1 MGFFN
6 KVLKGL
12 GFEDDQPKQQKKVE
26 EKQPQSEVTYNIGA
40 QYDLSSTPVAEEKKQ
55 TKEFFPNNQIEVQ
68 KIVEYLR
75 EEDGAI
81 VDLSG
86 LQNSDYIRA
95 LDFLSGAVYVKN
107 GKIQRLDS
115 KKFLL
120 VVNE

>member
-81 VDLSG
+81 VDLSD